1 MVEEMERRMLEELR
15 QSLGPLPGAIDTP
28 EGSTQGDDFYPP
40 LPLEP
45 PPQPTG
51 LSEPPTVR
59 TGSEDSGQTPRPR
72 EGNTGGRL
80 SSVGSEVVGGTEE
93 EATTQKMMLAIMNMM
108 METNKDMIAERK
120 HREEQEKKK
129 EQETVGGIVEGIS
142 EGVQLA
148 MGRQASAT
156 PGVAE
161 MSGGIKLPLP
171 DLWRGERSKLT
182 AFISECEVHFEINAH
197 KFPTDQNGLA
207 SAYFA
212 AFQRYVAVLGW
223 GDDGNLMDRAKN
235 GLKSHLLDEIPR
247 HGKVFKTVRELIE
260 FVVPMDNRLH
270 QQRVEKENEKK
281 RKEVKEQG
289 ERREE

>member
-1 MVEEMERRMLEELR
+1 MSRPEETVEETERRTLEELR

-28 EGSTQGDDFYPP
+28 KGSTQGDDFYPP

-80 SSVGSEVVGGTEE
+80 SSAASEVVGGTEE
-93 EATTQKMMLAIMNMM
+93 EATTQKIMLAIMNMM
-108 METNKDMIAERK
+108 MEMDKDMIAERK

-129 EQETVGGIVEGIS
+129 EQGTVGGIVKGIS
-142 EGVQLA
+142 EGVRLA

-171 DLWRGERSKLT
+171 DLWRGERSKFT
-182 AFISECEVHFEINAH
+182 AFISECEVHFEINAR
-197 KFPTDQNGLA
+197 KFPTD
-207 SAYFA
+207 
-212 AFQRYVAVLGW
+212 RV
-223 GDDGNLMDRAKN
+223 
-235 GLKSHLLDEIPR
+235 KSLFHDLP
-247 HGKVFKTVRELIE
+247 FT
-260 FVVPMDNRLH
+260 
-270 QQRVEKENEKK
+270 
-281 RKEVKEQG
+281 
-289 ERREE
+289 